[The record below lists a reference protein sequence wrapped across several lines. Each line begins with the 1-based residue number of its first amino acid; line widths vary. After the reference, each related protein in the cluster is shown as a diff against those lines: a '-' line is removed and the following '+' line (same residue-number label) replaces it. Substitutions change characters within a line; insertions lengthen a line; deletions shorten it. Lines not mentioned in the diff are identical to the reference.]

1 MSQTQEASPR
11 WDMTAVFPSLESEE
25 FEGAFRGMEER
36 IRALGTLFDR
46 HGVGK
51 VAPAP
56 PDDAAGR
63 AFEEVVEEL
72 DRALDEFRTVSAYVR
87 CFVATDAGNALAQSK
102 LSELQRTVV
111 RLSLLDTRFA
121 AWIGSL
127 DVDAL
132 LARSRVARE
141 HAFALRKAKVEAEH
155 QMSPLEE
162 ELAAELRPSGSTAW
176 VKLHAD
182 LSSLLTVRLELDGRG
197 QDLAITEVRNLA
209 LDPDREVRR
218 RAHLAEIAAW
228 KTSALPLAAALNSIK
243 EGVNVLCDRR
253 GWRSPLD
260 LALFESAID
269 RPTLDAMM
277 TAARESFPDFRRY
290 LRAKARALG
299 VPVLAWYDLFAPVGE
314 GGREWTFGEGTR
326 FIAEQ
331 FGTYSP
337 RLRELAERAFREGWI
352 DAEPRAGK
360 RGGAWCM
367 SIRRDESRV
376 LSNFKPSFSG
386 VSTLAHE
393 LGHAYHNLCLANR
406 TMLQRDTPMT
416 LAETASIFCETLVSQ
431 AGLRVADPAEQF
443 VILEDSLQNA
453 CQVVVDITARFLF
466 EQELYERRRKRELSV
481 DELNEV
487 TLGSLHQ
494 AYGDGVD
501 PTTLHPYM
509 WAVKAHYYQLSFYN
523 YPYMFGLLFGLG
535 LYARY
540 AEDPNAFVVGYD
552 DLLSSTGL
560 ADAAELASRYGIDTH
575 SAAFWRSSLDVVR
588 SDITRF
594 EALVAGKSE

>member
-1 MSQTQEASPR
+1 MSQTQEALPR
-11 WDMTAVFPSLESEE
+11 WDMTAVFPSLESGE
-25 FEGAFRGMEER
+25 FEGAFRGVEER
-36 IRALGTLFDR
+36 IRVLGTLFDC

-51 VAPAP
+51 VTPAP
-56 PDDAAGR
+56 PDDAAVR
-63 AFEEVVEEL
+63 AFEEVVGEL
-72 DRALDEFRTVSAYVR
+72 NCALDEFRTVSAYVR

-102 LSELQRTVV
+102 LSELQRTAV
-111 RLSLLDTRFA
+111 RLSLLNTRFA

-132 LARSRVARE
+132 LARSRVARV

-162 ELAAELRPSGSTAW
+162 ELAAELRPSGPTAW

-182 LSSLLTVRLELDGRG
+182 LSSLLTVHLELDGRG

-209 LDPDREVRR
+209 FDPDREVRR
-218 RAHLAEIAAW
+218 RAHMAEIAAW
-228 KTSALPLAAALNSIK
+228 KTSALPLAAALNSLK

-260 LALFESAID
+260 VALFEGAID

-290 LRAKARALG
+290 LKAKARALG

-314 GGREWTFGEGTR
+314 GGRDWTFREGGR

-337 RLRELAERAFREGWI
+337 RLRELAERAFCERWI
-352 DAEPRAGK
+352 DAEPRVGK

-367 SIRRDESRV
+367 SIRKDESRV
-376 LSNFKPSFSG
+376 LSNFKSSFSG

-416 LAETASIFCETLVSQ
+416 LAETASIFCETLVNQ
-431 AGLRVADPAEQF
+431 AGLRAADSAEQV

-487 TLGSLHQ
+487 MLGSLHR
-494 AYGDGVD
+494 AYGDGVEAA
-501 PTTLHPYM
+501 TLHPYM

-540 AEDPNAFVVGYD
+540 TEDPNAFVAGYD

-560 ADAAELASRYGIDTH
+560 ADAAELASRYGIDTR
-575 SAAFWRSSLDVVR
+575 SVAFWRSSLEVVR

-594 EALVAGKSE
+594 EALVGKSA

>member
-1 MSQTQEASPR
+1 MSQTQEALPR
-11 WDMTAVFPSLESEE
+11 WDMTAVFPSLESGE
-25 FEGAFRGMEER
+25 FEGAFRGVEEQ
-36 IRALGTLFDR
+36 IRVLGTLFDR

-56 PDDAAGR
+56 PDDAVVR

-72 DRALDEFRTVSAYVR
+72 NRALDEFRTVSAYVR
-87 CFVATDAGNALAQSK
+87 CFVATDAGNALAQAK
-102 LSELQRTVV
+102 LSELQRTAV

-162 ELAAELRPSGSTAW
+162 ELAAELRPSGPTAW

-182 LSSLLTVRLELDGRG
+182 LSSLLTVHLELGGRG

-209 LDPDREVRR
+209 FDPDRGVRR

-228 KTSALPLAAALNSIK
+228 KTSALPLAAALNSLK

-277 TAARESFPDFRRY
+277 TAARESLPDFRRY
-290 LRAKARALG
+290 LSAKARTLG

-314 GGREWTFGEGTR
+314 GGRDWTFREGSR
-326 FIAEQ
+326 FIVEQ
-331 FGTYSP
+331 FATYSS
-337 RLRELAERAFREGWI
+337 RLRGLAERAFREGWI
-352 DAEPRAGK
+352 DAEPRVGK

-367 SIRRDESRV
+367 SIRKDESRV
-376 LSNFKPSFSG
+376 LSNFKSSFSG

-393 LGHAYHNLCLANR
+393 LGHAYHNLCLGNR

-431 AGLRVADPAEQF
+431 AGLRAADPAEQL

-466 EQELYERRRKRELSV
+466 EQELYERRRQRELSV
-481 DELNEV
+481 DEMNAVMLD
-487 TLGSLHQ
+487 SLHQ
-494 AYGDGVD
+494 AYGDGVEVA
-501 PTTLHPYM
+501 TLHPYM

-540 AEDPNAFVVGYD
+540 AEDPKAFVAGYD

-560 ADAAELASRYGIDTH
+560 ADAAELASRYGIETR
-575 SAAFWRSSLDVVR
+575 SVAFWRSSLDVVR

-594 EALVAGKSE
+594 EALVEKSA